1 MNIFEE
7 IEVESLVRYLR
18 ERALGEKTL
27 KRQLTGNLN
36 TANWINKI
44 KSKKHHAGDAK
55 DNSGNQ
61 DISKIN
67 SNNSYSCYLARGHIL
82 RATSYQE
89 KGN

>member
-55 DNSGNQ
+55 DNSNRKPRHFQ
-61 DISKIN
+61 DKFLLQLLLLP
-67 SNNSYSCYLARGHIL
+67 C
-82 RATSYQE
+82 
-89 KGN
+89 